1 MNWQPDREI
10 APPAEAAEKPRVLV
24 LETKRLLAH
33 LFAVGGL
40 TYVYG
45 SRLRPSHRKYGL
57 N

>member
-1 MNWQPDREI
+1 MNSHPDYELGPRTETT
-10 APPAEAAEKPRVLV
+10 EEPRVLV
-24 LETKRLLAH
+24 IETKRLLAH

-45 SRLRPSHRKYGL
+45 SRLRPPHPKYGL

>member
-1 MNWQPDREI
+1 MNSHSDYELGPRTETT
-10 APPAEAAEKPRVLV
+10 EEPRVLV
-24 LETKRLLAH
+24 IETKRLLAH

-45 SRLRPSHRKYGL
+45 SRLRPPHPKYGL

>member
-1 MNWQPDREI
+1 MNSYPEHEI
-10 APPAEAAEKPRVLV
+10 GYPTEAEQPRVLV
-24 LETKRLLAH
+24 IDTKRLLAH

-45 SRLRPSHRKYGL
+45 SRLRPPHPKYGL